1 MSARQPTPDAQPRT
15 EPNTR
20 RVVRRYQPG
29 FSTNFL
35 YSLYPQFELF
45 VPGTSIP
52 SIPNIPEFHEREG
65 RDSHV
70 ADPASDE
77 EINQLHDRAGEV
89 HDQRGRLTRRHR
101 TTVNLD
107 YNTAAVLGDPE

>member
-1 MSARQPTPDAQPRT
+1 VSFVGINQDSPRT
-15 EPNTR
+15 FYTLCIPN
-20 RVVRRYQPG
+20 
-29 FSTNFL
+29 
-35 YSLYPQFELF
+35 FELY
-45 VPGTSIP
+45 VPGTSIPSISWGPNISCIP